1 MLEKSPLEN
10 AFALII
16 GISNYRDPNIRKLNY
31 TRADAEGINKILSDP
46 KKVGLN
52 PEKIKI
58 LLDENAT
65 LFNIKNAIT
74 DWLYKNADKDSYV
87 LIYFAG
93 HGGLEEDKLGT
104 EADNWAKYLLPFD
117 TVKDNLYASALS
129 NREFH
134 DLLRSIKS
142 RKLVIFMDSCYS
154 GGVSGG
160 KARDVDVKI
169 TDDPYKKLAEGEGRL
184 VIAASQPNQQSFEND
199 GLGHG
204 VFTYHL
210 IEALSGAADF
220 DQDGVVTAM
229 EVYQY
234 LSENV
239 PKTVK
244 RLEGREQ
251 VPLVRAELKTDFV
264 VAVNNERICEIDCE
278 KIKKDKLDRLWEF
291 YNKKELSPEQYELA
305 CKVVESICEDL
316 SEDELKVLKL
326 VNDLLDNKIK
336 NISRFRSD
344 LDRFI
349 GKETQTGII
358 KSEAGKVTE
367 YKRKKQEEIDAEQE
381 NKKRLQLKTERLQK
395 EEEDRK
401 AKEDEDRKKREVER
415 RLRKQKKEEELAK
428 REKEEQLLLRQKEE
442 EGRNKREREEREMKT
457 QEEVIIKEKE
467 QQAMPKDVY
476 IPSLRKQPEER
487 QQIDR
492 EGGEKISEEGEKPS
506 NNKFFA
512 IVLVLGLLV
521 LGYWAFPQASDQ
533 KTINNSIGMDLV
545 LMPAGKFDM
554 GTPSDEG
561 DTYYHIDGPVHRVKI
576 LNAFYM
582 GKYEVTQKQWRDV
595 MVNDPSSFKGDN
607 LPVENVSW
615 NDVQDFI
622 KKLNEKE
629 GTNKYRLPTEAEWEY
644 AARAGTMTQY
654 SFGDDESK
662 LGEYAWYTANS
673 GSTTHAV
680 GEKKPNPWG
689 LYDMYGNIWEW
700 VQDSWHDYYIGAPTD
715 GSAWVNG
722 SDSSRVIRGGSW
734 DDRVY
739 TCLSATREGW
749 DDPGTRQ
756 DNLGFRLVRDL

>member
-1 MLEKSPLEN
+1 MVEKSPLEN

-16 GISNYRDPNIRKLNY
+16 GVSNYKDPNIRKLNY

-74 DWLYKNADKDSYV
+74 DWLYKNANKDSYV

-220 DQDGVVTAM
+220 DKDGVVTAM

-234 LSENV
+234 LTENV

-264 VAVNNERICEIDCE
+264 VAVNNERIYEVDCE
-278 KIKKDKLDRLWEF
+278 KIKKEKLDRLWDL

-349 GKETQTGII
+349 GKERQTGII
-358 KSEAGKVTE
+358 KSEAVKATEGKI
-367 YKRKKQEEIDAEQE
+367 KKQEEIDIEKK
-381 NKKRLQLKTERLQK
+381 NKNRLQGKTETLQK
-395 EEEDRK
+395 EEGEI
-401 AKEDEDRKKREVER
+401 KK
-415 RLRKQKKEEELAK
+415 K
-428 REKEEQLLLRQKEE
+428 
-442 EGRNKREREEREMKT
+442 EREER
-457 QEEVIIKEKE
+457 
-467 QQAMPKDVY
+467 
-476 IPSLRKQPEER
+476 KQ
-487 QQIDR
+487 ITR
-492 EGGEKISEEGEKPS
+492 EGEKKTSEDGKKPS
-506 NNKFFA
+506 NNRLFA
-512 IVLVLGLLV
+512 VLLMLFLLV
-521 LGYWAFPQASDQ
+521 LGYWGLAPGGNESIVSQASDQ
-533 KTINNSIGMDLV
+533 KAITNSIGMDLV
-545 LMPAGKFDM
+545 LIPSGEFDM
-554 GTPSDEG
+554 GSPTNEKDRFSYEN
-561 DTYYHIDGPVHRVKI
+561 PVHHVNI
-576 LNAFYM
+576 SNAFYL

-595 MVNDPSSFKGDN
+595 MGRSPSGFKGDN
-607 LPVENVSW
+607 RPVEQVSW
-615 NDVQDFI
+615 YDVQDFI

-629 GTNKYRLPTEAEWEY
+629 GVNKYRLPSEAEWEY
-644 AARAGTMTQY
+644 ADRAGTTTRY
-654 SFGDDESK
+654 FFGDDESK
-662 LGEYAWYTANS
+662 LSEFAWYDSNS
-673 GSTTHAV
+673 ETVTHDV
-680 GEKKPNPWG
+680 GQKKPNPWG
-689 LYDMYGNIWEW
+689 LYDMNGNVMEW
-700 VQDSWHDYYIGAPTD
+700 VQDKWHTDYYGAPTD
-715 GSAWVNG
+715 GSSWESG
-722 SDSSRVIRGGSW
+722 DSSDRIYRGGDWINNARICRSAERIWSDPGNRGGS
-734 DDRVY
+734 
-739 TCLSATREGW
+739 
-749 DDPGTRQ
+749 
-756 DNLGFRLVRDL
+756 LGFRLLRVL

>member
-1 MLEKSPLEN
+1 MVEKSPLEN

-16 GISNYRDPNIRKLNY
+16 GISNYKDPNIRKLNY

-74 DWLYKNADKDSYV
+74 DWLYKNANKDSYV

-220 DQDGVVTAM
+220 DKDGVVTAM

-264 VAVNNERICEIDCE
+264 VAVNNERIYEVDCE
-278 KIKKDKLDRLWEF
+278 KIKKEKLDRLWDL

-349 GKETQTGII
+349 GKERQTGII
-358 KSEAGKVTE
+358 KSEAGKATE
-367 YKRKKQEEIDAEQE
+367 GKIKKQEEIDIERK
-381 NKKRLQLKTERLQK
+381 NKNRLQGKTETLQK
-395 EEEDRK
+395 EEGEI
-401 AKEDEDRKKREVER
+401 KK
-415 RLRKQKKEEELAK
+415 K
-428 REKEEQLLLRQKEE
+428 
-442 EGRNKREREEREMKT
+442 EREE
-457 QEEVIIKEKE
+457 Q
-467 QQAMPKDVY
+467 
-476 IPSLRKQPEER
+476 KQ
-487 QQIDR
+487 ITR
-492 EGGEKISEEGEKPS
+492 EGEKKTSEDGKKPS
-506 NNKFFA
+506 NNRLFA
-512 IVLVLGLLV
+512 VLLMLFLLV
-521 LGYWAFPQASDQ
+521 LGYWGLAPGGNESIVSQASDQ
-533 KTINNSIGMDLV
+533 KAITNSIGMDLV
-545 LMPAGKFDM
+545 LIPSGEFDM
-554 GTPSDEG
+554 GSPTNEKDRFSYEN
-561 DTYYHIDGPVHRVKI
+561 PVHHVNI
-576 LNAFYM
+576 SNAFYL

-595 MVNDPSSFKGDN
+595 MGRSPSGFKGDN
-607 LPVENVSW
+607 RPVEQVSW
-615 NDVQDFI
+615 YDVQDFI

-629 GTNKYRLPTEAEWEY
+629 GVNKYRLPSEAEWEY
-644 AARAGTMTQY
+644 ADRAGTTTRY
-654 SFGDDESK
+654 FFGDDESK
-662 LGEYAWYTANS
+662 LSEFAWYDSNS
-673 GSTTHAV
+673 ETVTHDV
-680 GEKKPNPWG
+680 GQKKPNPWG
-689 LYDMYGNIWEW
+689 LYDMNGNVMEW
-700 VQDSWHDYYIGAPTD
+700 VQDKWHTDYYGAPTD
-715 GSAWVNG
+715 GSSWESG
-722 SDSSRVIRGGSW
+722 DSSDRIYRGGDWINNARICRSAERIWSDPGNRGGS
-734 DDRVY
+734 
-739 TCLSATREGW
+739 
-749 DDPGTRQ
+749 
-756 DNLGFRLVRDL
+756 LGFRLLRVL

>member
-1 MLEKSPLEN
+1 MVEKSPLEN

-16 GISNYRDPNIRKLNY
+16 GVSNYKDPNIRKLNY

-74 DWLYKNADKDSYV
+74 DWLYKNANKDSYV

-220 DQDGVVTAM
+220 DKDGVVTAM

-234 LSENV
+234 LTENV

-264 VAVNNERICEIDCE
+264 VAVNNERIYEVDCE
-278 KIKKDKLDRLWEF
+278 KIKKEKLDRLWDL

-349 GKETQTGII
+349 GKERQTGII
-358 KSEAGKVTE
+358 KSEAVKATEGKI
-367 YKRKKQEEIDAEQE
+367 KKQEEIDIEKK
-381 NKKRLQLKTERLQK
+381 NKNRLQGKTETLQK
-395 EEEDRK
+395 EEGEI
-401 AKEDEDRKKREVER
+401 KK
-415 RLRKQKKEEELAK
+415 K
-428 REKEEQLLLRQKEE
+428 
-442 EGRNKREREEREMKT
+442 EREER
-457 QEEVIIKEKE
+457 
-467 QQAMPKDVY
+467 
-476 IPSLRKQPEER
+476 KQ
-487 QQIDR
+487 ITR
-492 EGGEKISEEGEKPS
+492 EGEKKTSEDGKKPS
-506 NNKFFA
+506 NNRLFA
-512 IVLVLGLLV
+512 ILLMLVLLV
-521 LGYWAFPQASDQ
+521 LGYWGLAPGGNESIVSQASDQ
-533 KTINNSIGMDLV
+533 KAITNSIGMDLV
-545 LMPAGKFDM
+545 LIPSGEFDM
-554 GTPSDEG
+554 GSPTNEKDRFSYEN
-561 DTYYHIDGPVHRVKI
+561 PVHHVNI
-576 LNAFYM
+576 SNAFYL

-595 MVNDPSSFKGDN
+595 MGRSPSGFKGDN
-607 LPVENVSW
+607 RPVEQVSW
-615 NDVQDFI
+615 YDVQDFI

-629 GTNKYRLPTEAEWEY
+629 GVNKYRLPSEAEWEY
-644 AARAGTMTQY
+644 ADRAGTTTRY
-654 SFGDDESK
+654 FFGDDESK
-662 LGEYAWYTANS
+662 LSEFAWYDSNS
-673 GSTTHAV
+673 ETVTHDV
-680 GEKKPNPWG
+680 GQKKPNPWG
-689 LYDMYGNIWEW
+689 LYDMNGNVMEW
-700 VQDSWHDYYIGAPTD
+700 VQDKWHTDYYGAPTD
-715 GSAWVNG
+715 GSSWESG
-722 SDSSRVIRGGSW
+722 DSSDRIYRGGDWINNARICRSAERIWSDPGNRGGS
-734 DDRVY
+734 
-739 TCLSATREGW
+739 
-749 DDPGTRQ
+749 
-756 DNLGFRLVRDL
+756 LGFRLLRVL

>member
-1 MLEKSPLEN
+1 MVEKSPLEN
-10 AFALII
+10 AYAVII
-16 GISNYRDPNIRKLNY
+16 GISNYKDPNIRKLNY
-31 TRADAEGINKILSDP
+31 TRADAEGINEILTDP

-104 EADNWAKYLLPFD
+104 ETDNWAKYLLPFD

-220 DQDGVVTAM
+220 DKDGVVTAM

-251 VPLVRAELKTDFV
+251 VPLFRAELKTDFV
-264 VAVNNERICEIDCE
+264 VAVNNERICEINCE
-278 KIKKDKLDRLWEF
+278 KIKKEKLDRLWDL
-291 YNKKELSPEQYELA
+291 YTKKELSPEQYDLA

-336 NISRFRSD
+336 NISRFRSN

-349 GKETQTGII
+349 GKEIQTGII
-358 KSEAGKVTE
+358 KSEVGKVTE
-367 YKRKKQEEIDAEQE
+367 DKTKKQEEERKIREEERVRLRQSIEEKQSERKTQGEE
-381 NKKRLQLKTERLQK
+381 NKKE
-395 EEEDRK
+395 
-401 AKEDEDRKKREVER
+401 KKP
-415 RLRKQKKEEELAK
+415 QA
-428 REKEEQLLLRQKEE
+428 RQ
-442 EGRNKREREEREMKT
+442 
-457 QEEVIIKEKE
+457 
-467 QQAMPKDVY
+467 
-476 IPSLRKQPEER
+476 
-487 QQIDR
+487 
-492 EGGEKISEEGEKPS
+492 EKISEKPS
-506 NNKFFA
+506 KSSNNSFLY

-521 LGYWAFPQASDQ
+521 LGYWMIAPDSKDSSKIPEATPSTSDPVASTSYPAPIITTNN
-533 KTINNSIGMDLV
+533 KTFTNSIGIEFV
-545 LMPAGKFDM
+545 LIPAGEFEM
-554 GTPSDEG
+554 GFPSHELGGYSDQE
-561 DTYYHIDGPVHRVKI
+561 PVHRVK
-576 LNAFYM
+576 LASDFYM

-595 MVNDPSSFKGDN
+595 MGTDPSYFKGDD
-607 LPVENVSW
+607 LPVEKVSW
-615 NDVQDFI
+615 DDALEFI

-629 GTNKYRLPTEAEWEY
+629 GITKYRLPSEAEWEY
-644 AARAGTMTQY
+644 AARAGTKSKY
-654 SFGDDESK
+654 SFGDDQSS
-662 LGEYAWYTANS
+662 LGVYAWFYENS
-673 GSTTHAV
+673 GKKTHEV
-680 GEKKPNPWG
+680 GQKKPNPWG
-689 LYDMYGNIWEW
+689 LFDMHGNVREWIQDIYHGSYD
-700 VQDSWHDYYIGAPTD
+700 GAPTD
-715 GSAWVNG
+715 GSVWGGV
-722 SDSSRVIRGGSW
+722 DSWRVVRGGSW
-734 DDRVY
+734 FSYDFE
-739 TCLSATREGW
+739 CESAYRFSFESSFLF
-749 DDPGTRQ
+749 
-756 DNLGFRLVRDL
+756 NNIGFRLVRIL